1 MPTVDTAIATLV
13 RAQCVCL
20 NMRKVARA
28 LTNEY
33 DAALAPA
40 GLRLTQF
47 SLLAHLKAIGP
58 TTVTDLGMAMDLDQT
73 TVSRNVDH
81 LHRLKLLSVQRTGR
95 TRVLTLNTAGQAA
108 LDCAYPLWASRQS
121 TFVAQVGGEGKWSI
135 LRENVARLIQ
145 GQS

>member
-1 MPTVDTAIATLV
+1 MAAVDSAIATLV
-13 RAQCVCL
+13 RDQCVCL
-20 NMRKVARA
+20 NMRKAARA
-28 LTNEY
+28 LTNAY

-47 SLLAHLKAIGP
+47 SLLAHLRALGP

-81 LHRLKLLSVQRTGR
+81 LRRLKLLSVQRAGR
-95 TRVLTLNTAGQAA
+95 TRVLTLTTAGQAA

-121 TFVAQVGGEGKWSI
+121 TFVAHVGGEAKWSI
-135 LRENVARLIQ
+135 LRANLTRLIQ